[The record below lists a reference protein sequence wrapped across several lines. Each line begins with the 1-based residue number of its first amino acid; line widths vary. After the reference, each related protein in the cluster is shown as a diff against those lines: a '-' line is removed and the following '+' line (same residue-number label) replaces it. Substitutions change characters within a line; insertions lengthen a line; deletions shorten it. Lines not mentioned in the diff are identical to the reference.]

1 MENIKINRKIYKFIP
16 EPPPNTEA
24 VVVEGTLFA
33 PKTEPEVVVELAP
46 KIDEDVVEATV
57 AGNL

>member
-1 MENIKINRKIYKFIP
+1 MGKIYEIIP
-16 EPPPNTEA
+16 EPPPKAEG
-24 VVVEGTLFA
+24 VVVDGTVFA

-57 AGNL
+57 AGKL